1 MKFWLAVLATLSAL
15 LVTAVRVLLLL
26 LTGLLSA
33 LLRITLL
40 LLTRLA
46 LRIILVLRI
55 RVLVRIGHGRS
66 LHCGAAHQ
74 ANARAAITF
83 LRFSGSIV
91 TEQFIGTRRQ
101 TCL

>member
-55 RVLVRIGHGRS
+55 RILVRIGHGGS
-66 LHCGAAHQ
+66 LHCGAAHL
-74 ANARAAITF
+74 ANAPVAITF
-83 LRFSGSIV
+83 LRYSGSIV
-91 TEQFIGTRRQ
+91 AEQFTGTWRQ